1 MAKDLISL
9 RKKKAYRAIF
19 ISIFITAVIV
29 LLKLEMTRI
38 GVKIT
43 LLALTLS
50 PYGFLTLIAA
60 GLDVYEMFLLR
71 KVDLADLF
79 LLFIYVEIIGMV
91 GAYYSTHKIPVTFP
105 IVIAITALCRLL
117 ILQGKESEPWVL
129 IGSAGAILVLAGA
142 IYILNIGKGDIK

>member
-1 MAKDLISL
+1 MKIIKNLINNEFTKQLHWTTVVSEKFML
-9 RKKKAYRAIF
+9 G
-19 ISIFITAVIV
+19 VI
-29 LLKLEMTRI
+29 
-38 GVKIT
+38 
-43 LLALTLS
+43 
-50 PYGFLTLIAA
+50 GFLTLIAA

>member
-1 MAKDLISL
+1 MKILKDLINNEFTKQLHWTTVVSEKFML
-9 RKKKAYRAIF
+9 G
-19 ISIFITAVIV
+19 V
-29 LLKLEMTRI
+29 I
-38 GVKIT
+38 GV
-43 LLALTLS
+43 
-50 PYGFLTLIAA
+50 LTLIAA
-60 GLDVYEMFLLR
+60 GLDIYEMFLLR
-71 KVDLADLF
+71 TVDLADLF

>member
-1 MAKDLISL
+1 MKIIKDIINNEFTKQLHWTTVVSEKFML
-9 RKKKAYRAIF
+9 G
-19 ISIFITAVIV
+19 VIG
-29 LLKLEMTRI
+29 T
-38 GVKIT
+38 
-43 LLALTLS
+43 
-50 PYGFLTLIAA
+50 LTLIAA
-60 GLDVYEMFLLR
+60 GLDVYGMFLLR
-71 KVDLADLF
+71 AVNLADLF

>member
-1 MAKDLISL
+1 MKIIKD
-9 RKKKAYRAIF
+9 
-19 ISIFITAVIV
+19 VINNEFTKQLHWTTV
-29 LLKLEMTRI
+29 VSEKFMLGVI
-38 GVKIT
+38 GV
-43 LLALTLS
+43 
-50 PYGFLTLIAA
+50 LTLIAA
-60 GLDVYEMFLLR
+60 GLDIYEMFLLR
-71 KVDLADLF
+71 TVNLADLF

>member
-1 MAKDLISL
+1 MKIIKDLINNEFTKQLHWTTVVSEKFML
-9 RKKKAYRAIF
+9 G
-19 ISIFITAVIV
+19 VI
-29 LLKLEMTRI
+29 
-38 GVKIT
+38 
-43 LLALTLS
+43 
-50 PYGFLTLIAA
+50 GFLTLIAA

-71 KVDLADLF
+71 AVDLADLF

>member
-1 MAKDLISL
+1 MKIIKDLINNEFTKQLHWTTVVSEKFML
-9 RKKKAYRAIF
+9 G
-19 ISIFITAVIV
+19 VI
-29 LLKLEMTRI
+29 
-38 GVKIT
+38 
-43 LLALTLS
+43 
-50 PYGFLTLIAA
+50 GFLTLIAA

>member
-1 MAKDLISL
+1 MKIIKDIINNEFTKQLHWTTVVSEKFML
-9 RKKKAYRAIF
+9 G
-19 ISIFITAVIV
+19 VI
-29 LLKLEMTRI
+29 
-38 GVKIT
+38 
-43 LLALTLS
+43 
-50 PYGFLTLIAA
+50 GFLTLIAA
-60 GLDVYEMFLLR
+60 GLDVYQMFILR
-71 KVDLADLF
+71 TVDLADLF